1 VSVKERLTGER
12 AEAFVRV
19 YNSYYSLI
27 FSSIRSRVE
36 NFHDA
41 EDICQEVFIRLYD
54 RFDEVDNPRKWIYG
68 CLRLVVLEHYRAR
81 YSRDVNVDELLDDIG
96 MGYVN
101 GFREARIMIRDTLDE
116 LRAEGEAT
124 DIPLFELVSVYHYS
138 LAEAARHLG
147 ITYKQAR
154 YRYSLTAQRLADG
167 LKKKGV
173 KGIEDLL

>member
-1 VSVKERLTGER
+1 VSVKERLTGTR
-12 AEAFVRV
+12 AEAFVQV

-41 EDICQEVFIRLYD
+41 EDICQEIFIRLYD
-54 RFDEVDNPRKWIYG
+54 RFDEVNNPRKWLYG
-68 CLRLVVLEHYRAR
+68 CMRLVVLEHYRAR

-101 GFREARIMIRDTLDE
+101 GFREARIMIQDTLEE
-116 LRAEGEAT
+116 LRRDGEEP
-124 DIPLFELVSVYHYS
+124 DMPLFELVSVYHYS

-147 ITYKQAR
+147 ISYKQAR
-154 YRYSLTAQRLADG
+154 NRYSMTAQRLSDG